1 MANIKQEILNRA
13 KDRFI
18 NDQVEDSV
26 ENTEIFTEHKFIA
39 NVLFDYF
46 AKDVAKMDTK
56 KFRTYLADELGY
68 DQELIDMY
76 FEE

>member
-1 MANIKQEILNRA
+1 MTIQTNEQEILNRA

-18 NDQVEDSV
+18 NDQVEDS
-26 ENTEIFTEHKFIA
+26 FTEHKFIA

-56 KFRTYLADELGY
+56 KFKTYLADELGY

>member
-18 NDQVEDSV
+18 NDQVEDS
-26 ENTEIFTEHKFIA
+26 FTEHKFIA

-46 AKDVAKMDTK
+46 SKDVAKMNTK
-56 KFRTYLADELGY
+56 KFKTYLADELGY

>member
-18 NDQVEDSV
+18 NDQVEDS
-26 ENTEIFTEHKFIA
+26 FTEHKFIA

-46 AKDVAKMDTK
+46 AKDVAKMNTK

-76 FEE
+76 FED

>member
-18 NDQVEDSV
+18 NDQVEDS
-26 ENTEIFTEHKFIA
+26 FTEHKFIA

-46 AKDVAKMDTK
+46 AKDVAKMNTK

>member
-18 NDQVEDSV
+18 NDQVEDSS
-26 ENTEIFTEHKFIA
+26 TEHKFIA

-56 KFRTYLADELGY
+56 KFKTYLEDELGY

-76 FEE
+76 FED